1 MTATAQARSAA
12 AVVRETI
19 AAFPEGTMFLAAT
32 WRTVA
37 GGADADD
44 ARERRSRVVDELR
57 YAARDRKVKS
67 ITVLVLY
74 EGE

>member
-12 AVVRETI
+12 AIVRETI
-19 AAFPEGTMFLAAT
+19 AAFPEGTMFHAAT
-32 WRTVA
+32 WRTEA
-37 GGADADD
+37 SGSDADK

-57 YAARDRKVKS
+57 YASRDRNVKA